1 VVPGVLPGVSKA
13 TFELYEDE
21 AGQYRWRLEHDNGN
35 IIADSGEG
43 YASKQKAREGLES
56 VKANAADADVE
67 ELD

>member
-1 VVPGVLPGVSKA
+1 MSKA

-43 YASKQKAREGLES
+43 YASKQKAREGIES
-56 VKANAADADVE
+56 VKTNAADADVE